1 MKSLLFVLL
10 TTAIFPINDT
20 IYIKSTITDKG
31 CITINFDNL
40 SSLKCQIKKD
50 SHKRWFSL
58 KDGYKIY
65 LDVDHEAK
73 LKMNLDSFL
82 RANTLRPQLHLGEPL
97 PIRYLVF
104 IIDEN
109 GKITQKGLD
118 RELPSDDYQKEF
130 IRLMKLI
137 KTEFEPATIGGK
149 KVASILKMNINYYK
163 LFDN

>member
-1 MKSLLFVLL
+1 M
-10 TTAIFPINDT
+10 
-20 IYIKSTITDKG
+20 
-31 CITINFDNL
+31 
-40 SSLKCQIKKD
+40 
-50 SHKRWFSL
+50 
-58 KDGYKIY
+58 
-65 LDVDHEAK
+65 
-73 LKMNLDSFL
+73 
-82 RANTLRPQLHLGEPL
+82 
-97 PIRYLVF
+97 YLVF

-149 KVASILKMNINYYK
+149 KVASFLKMNINYYK